1 MQMIKIIDD
10 IYKINKKYY
19 ISKLKHVYK
28 ELKLKGTIVIKLG
41 SKAESKDLN
50 FKYLKKDFPTDVLSF
65 PFNEKLLKEYYI
77 GDIFICYPIAEEQ
90 AEDNNISLKKELLYL
105 MIHGILH
112 LSGYDH
118 EKDNGEMLELQ
129 DQFTKKII
137 P

>member
-1 MQMIKIIDD
+1 MIKIIDD

-19 ISKLKHVYK
+19 KSKLKHIYK

-129 DQFTKKII
+129 HQLSKKII

>member
-1 MQMIKIIDD
+1 MN
-10 IYKINKKYY
+10 Y
-19 ISKLKHVYK
+19 
-28 ELKLKGTIVIKLG
+28 
-41 SKAESKDLN
+41 
-50 FKYLKKDFPTDVLSF
+50 KYLKKDFPTDVLSF

>member
-1 MQMIKIIDD
+1 MIKIIDD

-28 ELKLKGTIVIKLG
+28 ELELKGTIVIKLG

>member
-1 MQMIKIIDD
+1 MIKIIDD

-19 ISKLKHVYK
+19 TSKLKHVYK

-41 SKAESKDLN
+41 SEAESKDLN

-129 DQFTKKII
+129 DKLSKKII

>member
-1 MQMIKIIDD
+1 MIKIIDD

>member
-1 MQMIKIIDD
+1 MIKIIDD

-118 EKDNGEMLELQ
+118 EKDNGEMFELQ